1 MCVCGGGGEWLY
13 QVRMFY
19 NIVVFPTA
27 GKRGNILSTTSVSI
41 KRTVDD
47 DVLCLFVEATLKAIK
62 GKVKGFP

>member
-1 MCVCGGGGEWLY
+1 
-13 QVRMFY
+13 MFY